1 MSDNRTLYTITN
13 KATGEARLAYLTE
26 FGDDFVK
33 AQIQTDA
40 GDGEVITF
48 QNQNKSG
55 ELTNDEYTIVEF
67 VAETQE

>member
-26 FGDDFVK
+26 FGDAFVK
-33 AQIQTDA
+33 AQIQTDT

-48 QNQNKSG
+48 QNPNKSG
-55 ELTNDEYTIVEF
+55 ELTNDEYTIEEF
-67 VAETQE
+67 STK